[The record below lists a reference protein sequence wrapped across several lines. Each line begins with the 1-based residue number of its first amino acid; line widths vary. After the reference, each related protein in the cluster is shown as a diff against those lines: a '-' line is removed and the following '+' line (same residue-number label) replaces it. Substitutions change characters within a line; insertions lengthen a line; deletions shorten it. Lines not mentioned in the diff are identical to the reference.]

1 MQISFRSADFAGP
14 KVNSF
19 PFGVKLGVNSKA
31 GALGGIQSGDLGSAP
46 SAPIRAHSPVGIFK
60 RGAVFARPT
69 PIEAFWDTAAW
80 RSFTAR
86 VSLVRL
92 ARGRYGTRHG

>member
-14 KVNSF
+14 KVNSHLAEAW
-19 PFGVKLGVNSKA
+19 PGA
-31 GALGGIQSGDLGSAP
+31 GALDGIQSGNLRSLL